1 MTEPG
6 IVLKHLNK
14 SFGAVNAVQD
24 LSFTIAPGTI
34 FGFLGANGA
43 GKTTTM
49 RMLCGLV
56 IRPAVKPRLR
66 AMTSGRIDIWPE
78 QSSAMSRNA
87 SVFTVTSRFVVLLA
101 GALITFIGVAFLLKR
116 IEQQDCKLGFAIRQP
131 FSVVGTIWCWRKQC
145 DESEECEFLPN
156 DRDD

>member
-1 MTEPG
+1 MTSTAQGPIAAVEARQLVKRYG
-6 IVLKHLNK
+6 VVRAVDGV
-14 SFGAVNAVQD
+14 SFEVARGE
-24 LSFTIAPGTI
+24 I

-101 GALITFIGVAFLLKR
+101 GALITSIGAAFLLKR
-116 IEQQDCKLGFAIRQP
+116 IEQQDC
-131 FSVVGTIWCWRKQC
+131 
-145 DESEECEFLPN
+145 N
-156 DRDD
+156 